1 MNKKVVN
8 MYLRLG
14 GCGSLRFGS
23 FKSGF
28 GKVIIIWM
36 FFLGTILLPPAST
49 EAAKAARQILRNIII

>member
-1 MNKKVVN
+1 